1 MGDPLREINSRH
13 NYFVPGARGGVK
25 GKKEGEFLF
34 VVLVEIEGIFRE
46 IKVTLGCSWCISMMI
61 GRFYDKKKST
71 GHLKKTCETF
81 PCFVFL
87 RFSAHYSYLSFI
99 FLVTRYLPMSSNLV
113 HEFKGKTTAYRVWS
127 KSTSNVSNRDKLEIF
142 ALHKQAISGDCE
154 VTCPRNNI
162 TEKAKWNAWK
172 NKQGLSRSVISHY
185 LDALFGV
192 TCCYRCPQSLHTN

>member
-46 IKVTLGCSWCISMMI
+46 IKVTLDCSWCISMMI

-81 PCFVFL
+81 PCFCSFL
-87 RFSAHYSYLSFI
+87 PI
-99 FLVTRYLPMSSNLV
+99 TVTCHEVSSNV
-113 HEFKGKTTAYRVWS
+113 
-127 KSTSNVSNRDKLEIF
+127 
-142 ALHKQAISGDCE
+142 KQ
-154 VTCPRNNI
+154 
-162 TEKAKWNAWK
+162 
-172 NKQGLSRSVISHY
+172 SR
-185 LDALFGV
+185 A
-192 TCCYRCPQSLHTN
+192 